1 MRCSCCDGLTIDRLL
16 ELYELHK
23 WDERYPFKEQPDTF
37 YMNQPSFQSLVESA
51 RDGCDIC
58 QAIVDAVTA
67 DRECMAEVIQRITQS
82 LDTEVGIRVAL
93 NTYLYYSRTPQT
105 SIFDRLLVHVG
116 FDLSNHYD
124 GRTVRLSLTR
134 PQCKPP
140 KPSMNVLSHNNCC
153 YSQFAPT
160 GGTSRG

>member
-16 ELYELHK
+16 ELHELHVGGGH
-23 WDERYPFKEQPDTF
+23 EHFKHFPDTF
-37 YMNQPSFQSLVESA
+37 YMHQPSFQSLVESA

-67 DRECMAEVIQRITQS
+67 DRACMAKVIQRIAQS
-82 LDTEVGIRVAL
+82 LDTSVGIRVEL
-93 NTYLYYSRTPQT
+93 NNYYSRTLQT
-105 SIFDRLLVHVG
+105 SIFDRLLVKVG
-116 FDLSNHYD
+116 SDLSNQYKE
-124 GRTVRLSLTR
+124 RTVRLSLTR

-140 KPSMNVLSHNNCC
+140 KPSMNVRSHDNRC
-153 YSQFAPT
+153 YSKFAPT